1 MAARPLYDRRVTDV
15 TTQVGGLL
23 AGAALAAGNV
33 RLTASQPSGRRT
45 VLWAAGLVVAA
56 AVYPAARG
64 RWEADAAAARELL
77 GLAVYSSVAFTAV
90 RHAPPAG
97 ARIAAAGWASH
108 AAFDLVHRH
117 SEGSRLP
124 EWYPAVCA
132 GYDLVVAASL
142 ARG

>member
-1 MAARPLYDRRVTDV
+1 M

-23 AGAALAAGNV
+23 AGAALAAGNL
-33 RLTASQPSGRRT
+33 RLTASQPPGRRT
-45 VLWAAGLVVAA
+45 ALWAVGLAVAA
-56 AVYPAARG
+56 AVYPAARV
-64 RWEADAAAARELL
+64 RWQADATAARELL
-77 GLAVYSSVAFTAV
+77 GVAVYSSVALTAV

-124 EWYPAVCA
+124 AWYPAACA
-132 GYDLVVAASL
+132 GYDLVVAGSL

>member
-1 MAARPLYDRRVTDV
+1 MTI
-15 TTQVGGLL
+15 QIGGLL
-23 AGAALAAGNV
+23 AGAALAAGNL
-33 RLTASQPSGRRT
+33 RLTASQPPQRRT
-45 VLWAAGLVVAA
+45 ALWALALAAAA
-56 AVYPAARG
+56 AVYPVARA

-77 GLAVYSSVAFTAV
+77 GLVVYSSIALTAV

-117 SEGSRLP
+117 SGGSRLP
-124 EWYPAVCA
+124 AWYPAACA